1 MDWNLILS
9 AQTLRLASNLQQ
21 SAPINGICVI
31 KNARAKT
38 YLKVTANQWAVLQQ
52 FGNGRTVPA
61 VFDDAI
67 RQRICPRLGEFFE
80 LVLKAFAAK
89 ILLEPGAEPPLV
101 ATNFPKVAVRPSWFF
116 WPLWALFL
124 FGIGL
129 AFAVRPEWPKSVLDI
144 LGGATVLSLALSI
157 GALFAGLLLTGGGGD
172 VGRPRFHWLVLLPYA
187 DVDTRDVI
195 MQPLRSQVAVFLA
208 RTGTFA
214 AIVGLT
220 VWHEPTWSFLPLL
233 GLMIHLRPIFGG
245 KMPAMIRLAFDRG
258 VSDAQHAFLF
268 PPNWR
273 PTERWRTF
281 RRSLRQSMTWWVIFY
296 GAAWTLT
303 LIYLG
308 ARFTDTPPWELVFWE
323 QHGVRIALG
332 VGGTLLALCVGY
344 LGWEF
349 IRTVRERDR
358 AQRETFRQWRLR
370 WFGPRAPIVE
380 DSVKL
385 QVVSQSPL
393 FSALS
398 LPNRQNFAA
407 LLQEV
412 RVPAWKSLPAEFG
425 PQGTK
430 IGIIVR
436 GKISL
441 RRMISARK
449 SRKAQVLTEG
459 DVVGLHD
466 LADPKVSYTMRSMT
480 PLVLLVIER
489 SAAQEFLNRIERS
502 VLTDRVLKVPFLRRI
517 PLCQNWH
524 LQAVERFA
532 QLSTLIDFPE
542 ESEILSEGEYV
553 ASFSVLFQG
562 SAFVRQPKRNAKVRP
577 GEFFGEIGLLQNSTA
592 DATVLAGKET
602 RCLRVSRTDFMR
614 FVTHN
619 HTVALELERV
629 SSERLGHP
637 IFPLNETDFP
647 EVELER

>member
-31 KNARAKT
+31 KNDRAKT

-52 FGNGRTVPA
+52 FGRGRTVPA

-67 RQRICPRLGEFFE
+67 RERICPRLGEFFE
-80 LVLKAFAAK
+80 LILKAVAAK
-89 ILLEPGAEPPLV
+89 ILLEPGVEPPLV
-101 ATNFPKVAVRPSWFF
+101 PATFPKVAVRPSWFF
-116 WPLWALFL
+116 WPLWAVFL
-124 FGIGL
+124 FGVGL
-129 AFAVRPEWPKSVLDI
+129 AFAVRPEWPRSVLDI
-144 LGGATVLSLALSI
+144 LAGAAVLSLALSI
-157 GALFAGLLLTGGGGD
+157 GALFAGLLLTGGGGS
-172 VGRPRFHWLVLLPYA
+172 VGRPRWHWLVLLPYA

-195 MQPLRSQVAVFLA
+195 MQPMHSQFAVFLA
-208 RTGTFA
+208 RTGTFV

-233 GLMIHLRPIFGG
+233 GMMIHLRPIFGG
-245 KMPAMIRLAFDRG
+245 KVAAMIRLACERG
-258 VSDAQHAFLF
+258 VSDAEHAFLF

-273 PTERWRTF
+273 PGERWRTLA
-281 RRSLRQSMTWWVIFY
+281 RSLRQRTTWFEILY
-296 GAAWTLT
+296 GAVWILT
-303 LIYLG
+303 VIYLG
-308 ARFTDTPPWELVFWE
+308 ARFTDTPPWQLAFWQ
-323 QHGVRIALG
+323 QHGIRVALG
-332 VGGTLLALCVGY
+332 VGGALLSLGVGY

-370 WFGPRAPIVE
+370 WFGSRQPLVDE
-380 DSVKL
+380 TVKL
-385 QVVSQSPL
+385 QAVSQSPL

-398 LPNRQNFAA
+398 LPHRQKLAS

-412 RVPAWKSLPAEFG
+412 RVSAWKALPADFG
-425 PQGTK
+425 PQPTK

-441 RRMISARK
+441 LRIVSPRK

-459 DVVGLHD
+459 DVIGLHD
-466 LADPKVSYTMRSMT
+466 LADPKVSYAMRSQT
-480 PLVLLVIER
+480 PVVLLVLDR
-489 SAAQEFLNRIERS
+489 ATAQEFLNKIERS
-502 VLTDRVLKVPFLRRI
+502 ALTDRVLKVPFLRRI

-532 QLSTLIDFPE
+532 QLSTLTDFPE
-542 ESEILSEGEYV
+542 DSEILSEGEYV

-562 SAFVRQPKRNAKVRP
+562 NAFVQQTKRNIKVRP

-592 DATVLAGKET
+592 NVTVLAGRET

>member
-9 AQTLRLASNLQQ
+9 AQTLRLASELQQ

-52 FGNGRTVPA
+52 FGRGRTVPA

-67 RQRICPRLGEFFE
+67 RERICPRLGEFFE
-80 LVLKAFAAK
+80 LILKAFAAK
-89 ILLEPGAEPPLV
+89 ILLEPGAEPPV
-101 ATNFPKVAVRPSWFF
+101 VPATFPKVAVRPSWFF
-116 WPLWALFL
+116 WPLWAVFL
-124 FGIGL
+124 FGLGL

-144 LGGATVLSLALSI
+144 LAGATVLSIALSI

-172 VGRPRFHWLVLLPYA
+172 VGRPRWHWLVLLPYA

-195 MQPLRSQVAVFLA
+195 MQPLDSQYAVFLA

-220 VWHEPTWSFLPLL
+220 IWHEPTWSFLPLL
-233 GLMIHLRPIFGG
+233 GLMIHLRPIFAG
-245 KMPAMIRLAFDRG
+245 KAPAMIRLACERG
-258 VSDAQHAFLF
+258 VSDAEHAFLF

-273 PTERWRTF
+273 PGERWRSLL
-281 RRSLRQSMTWWVIFY
+281 RSLRQNSTWFIILY
-296 GAAWTLT
+296 GAIWTLT
-303 LIYLG
+303 IIYIG
-308 ARFTDTPPWELVFWE
+308 ARFTDTPPWQLVFWQ
-323 QHGVRIALG
+323 QHGIRIAMG
-332 VGGTLLALCVGY
+332 VGGAVGAIAAIYLA
-344 LGWEF
+344 WEF
-349 IRTVRERDR
+349 IRVVRERDR
-358 AQRETFRQWRLR
+358 AQRETFRQWRSR
-370 WFGPRAPIVE
+370 WFGSRKPIS
-380 DSVKL
+380 DDAIKL
-385 QVVSQSPL
+385 HAISQSPL
-393 FSALS
+393 FGTLS
-398 LPNRQNFAA
+398 LSLRHKLS
-407 LLQEV
+407 LLAQEM
-412 RVPAWKSLPAEFG
+412 RVSAWKTLPAEFG
-425 PQGTK
+425 PQATK
-430 IGIIVR
+430 VGIIVR

-441 RRMISARK
+441 RRMVSPRK
-449 SRKAQVLTEG
+449 SRQAQVLTEG

-466 LADPKVSYTMRSMT
+466 LADPKVRYTMRSLT
-480 PLVLLVIER
+480 PVVLLVLDR
-489 SAAQEFLNRIERS
+489 AAAQEFLNKIERS
-502 VLTDRVLKVPFLRRI
+502 AITDRILKVPFLRRI

-532 QLSTLIDFPE
+532 QLSTLTDFPE
-542 ESEILSEGEYV
+542 GSEIISEGEYV

-562 SAFVRQPKRNAKVRP
+562 SAFVQQTKRNAKVRP

-592 DATVLAGKET
+592 NVTVLAGSET
-602 RCLRVSRTDFMR
+602 RCLRVARLDFMR

-637 IFPLNETDFP
+637 IFPLGQADFP